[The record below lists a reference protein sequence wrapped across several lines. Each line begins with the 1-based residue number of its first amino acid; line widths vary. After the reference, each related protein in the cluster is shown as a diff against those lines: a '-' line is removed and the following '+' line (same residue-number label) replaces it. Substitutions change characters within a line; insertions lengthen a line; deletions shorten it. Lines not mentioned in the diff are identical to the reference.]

1 MQHSE
6 PVFCIL
12 KIVSKSALVLLQ
24 NTYVRFHGN
33 NRSIF
38 YSLWNPSP
46 VFENHIISNVIEC
59 IHPVPISTQTIFYNL
74 RNKTL
79 CSFHIRSPN
88 FRTQKEEPH
97 QLLLILFQRICFKQ
111 YSSRSRFASAN
122 RSASTSSQLFGVRY
136 FQYSSLDLS

>member
-6 PVFCIL
+6 PIACIPE
-12 KIVSKSALVLLQ
+12 IVSKSALVLLQ
-24 NTYVRFHGN
+24 NTNERFQGN

-38 YSLWNPSP
+38 CSLWNPSP
-46 VFENHIISNVIEC
+46 VFENHIISNVTEYL
-59 IHPVPISTQTIFYNL
+59 HPVPISTQTIFYNF

-79 CSFHIRSPN
+79 CPFHIRNLNSAYK
-88 FRTQKEEPH
+88 KEEPN